1 MIPIDFSLIDTVN
14 FSGKGGKE
22 KELCSLLTESMG
34 WKRQS
39 NKLFDFVNNESE
51 ILLEVKKQKDLQWFD
66 PSKYANITKEEKDI
80 DILFVLI
87 GKNGTID
94 SLHTMKTEHFVENVW
109 TEQQLKDS
117 FDYITKYPKDQIKS
131 GIKIR
136 TFLDNNYNK
145 TNTLYKRGI
154 MYKAG
159 DILWNPEQQEK
170 IQVMRIHHNVIP
182 TLYTVRNG
190 DEQLYI
196 VSEDDIE
203 EVKQ

>member
-1 MIPIDFSLIDTVN
+1 MIPIDFSFIDSLN

-22 KELCSLLTESMG
+22 KELCSLLTESKG

-39 NKLFDFVNNESE
+39 NKLFDFINEKSD

-66 PSKYANITKEEKDI
+66 PSKYANITEKEKDI

-87 GKNGTID
+87 GKSGTID
-94 SLHTMKTEHFVENVW
+94 SLHTMKTKHFVENVW
-109 TEQQLKDS
+109 TEQQLKDA
-117 FDYITKYPKDQIKS
+117 FEYITKYPKDQIKS

-136 TFLDNNYNK
+136 TFIENNCNK

-159 DILWNPEQQEK
+159 DILWNPEQQEEIK
-170 IQVMRIHHNVIP
+170 VMRIHDNVIP
-182 TLYTVRNG
+182 TLYTVTNSNK
-190 DEQLYI
+190 DLYI

-203 EVKQ
+203 RRKQ